1 MKRVLYQRM
10 VLYLLWTHKISISTQ
25 SSSFVE
31 TVKKSRYL
39 WQEMT
44 HTQKAH

>member
-10 VLYLLWTHKISISTQ
+10 VLDLLWTHKISINTQ
-25 SSSFVE
+25 SSSLVE
-31 TVKKSRYL
+31 TIKKSRDL

-44 HTQKAH
+44 QTQMAH